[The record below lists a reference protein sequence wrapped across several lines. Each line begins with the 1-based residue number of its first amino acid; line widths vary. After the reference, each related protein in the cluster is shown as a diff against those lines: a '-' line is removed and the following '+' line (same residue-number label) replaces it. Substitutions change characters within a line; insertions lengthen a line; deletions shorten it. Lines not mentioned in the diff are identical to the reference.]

1 MSINPAP
8 RRPPQWPDHPPARG
22 TSNRPVRMRLGQSTE
37 SVTDDRSANYSSDLC
52 FEKPHTQWA
61 FLSFYPQYSW
71 TRPIP
76 RHSALRWSR
85 TSTPTRSGIAERD
98 FWDVVTEALTM
109 MWHVHPARFQPAGQ
123 GPGHR
128 RHGRHRTGFAAGALI
143 GGLITIFFAI
153 ETKGGVLEE
162 LSLDVYNPAKWQ
174 RHPPSQV
181 LPLPLA
187 VKGLFRPRRA
197 RRVRLG
203 DLRGLLSRGSRPK
216 AWGCRH

>member
-85 TSTPTRSGIAERD
+85 TSTPTRSGIAEKGFLGRRYRGAHD
-98 FWDVVTEALTM
+98 DVACSSCSV
-109 MWHVHPARFQPAGQ
+109 PACGAR
-123 GPGHR
+123 PGASSAWAASDRLRSGRPHWWP
-128 RHGRHRTGFAAGALI
+128 HHHLLRHRNQGRG
-143 GGLITIFFAI
+143 
-153 ETKGGVLEE
+153 
-162 LSLDVYNPAKWQ
+162 
-174 RHPPSQV
+174 
-181 LPLPLA
+181 
-187 VKGLFRPRRA
+187 PRRT
-197 RRVRLG
+197 L
-203 DLRGLLSRGSRPK
+203 P
-216 AWGCRH
+216 